1 MIPASAIQRLPW
13 SGGDGIALLSRD
25 ESLTT
30 APSIHSLPFQR
41 FPITAGSA
49 QEHEHAMD
57 ILRQLRQ
64 GVRWWARLIEKQS
77 GSPPGATAW
86 LLWYEQLAGVPSHDP
101 TSPSTVCCSR
111 RRRGFSRLVYAAL
124 WTGCINWRRLIRDC
138 FSGASK
144 SILNIRIGAGF

>member
-1 MIPASAIQRLPW
+1 MIPASAVQRLPW

-30 APSIHSLPFQR
+30 APSIHSVPFQR
-41 FPITAGSA
+41 FPITADSLIGSA
-49 QEHEHAMD
+49 QEREHAMD

-77 GSPPGATAW
+77 GPPPGATAW

-101 TSPSTVCCSR
+101 TSPSTVWLQSQER
-111 RRRGFSRLVYAAL
+111 WLLTVGVRGVMDGLHQLASPD
-124 WTGCINWRRLIRDC
+124 RRLLQWR
-138 FSGASK
+138 
-144 SILNIRIGAGF
+144 